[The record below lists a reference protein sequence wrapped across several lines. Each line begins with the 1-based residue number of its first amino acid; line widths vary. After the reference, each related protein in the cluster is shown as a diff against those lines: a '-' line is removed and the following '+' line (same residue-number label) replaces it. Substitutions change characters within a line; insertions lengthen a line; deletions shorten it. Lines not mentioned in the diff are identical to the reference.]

1 MAQDDV
7 EPVVDGDAPG
17 LAAEL
22 LGQQRERVEPAR
34 VALVAAA
41 QLLDLALQLGQRAAG
56 DALALALQADHRHER
71 ARVGLGGQP
80 EERRARDLA
89 RVAAP
94 RRVLGLGRAARGG
107 EELLQRQ
114 HAGRVVEG
122 RQRRREL
129 LAGARRARQW
139 RAAAPLTNST
149 RSGAGPESA
158 ATGTGACS
166 TSAAKMCDARCAGA
180 SS

>member
-7 EPVVDGDAPG
+7 EPVVDGHAPG

-56 DALALALQADHRHER
+56 DALALALEADHGDER

-80 EERRARDLA
+80 EQRRARDLA
-89 RVAAP
+89 R
-94 RRVLGLGRAARGG
+94 
-107 EELLQRQ
+107 
-114 HAGRVVEG
+114 
-122 RQRRREL
+122 RRRPRPGCS
-129 LAGARRARQW
+129 ASVGPPAVAKSCCS
-139 RAAAPLTNST
+139 AST
-149 RSGAGPESA
+149 QGES
-158 ATGTGACS
+158 
-166 TSAAKMCDARCAGA
+166 
-180 SS
+180 